1 MTGGDAR
8 IIISEWSHDALHLD
22 IHQDSDDNYQTRI
35 FVAEGS
41 QIWT

>member
-1 MTGGDAR
+1 MTGGGAR

-22 IHQDSDDNYQTRI
+22 IHQDSDDYQTRI
-35 FVAEGS
+35 FVSEGS